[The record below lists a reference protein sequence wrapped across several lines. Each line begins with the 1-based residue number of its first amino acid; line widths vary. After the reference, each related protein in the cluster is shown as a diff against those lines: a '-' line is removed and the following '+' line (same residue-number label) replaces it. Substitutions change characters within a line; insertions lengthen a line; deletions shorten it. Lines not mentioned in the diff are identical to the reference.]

1 MYRSFI
7 VRIYPSRDQE
17 DFFIRQF
24 GCCRY
29 VYNTFLTEKKL
40 EYDLFGRYLSYNDCS
55 AMLTEHKKYNS
66 WLRDADSQALIQSLR
81 NLETA
86 FKRFFKGISDY
97 PRYKSKYNSLQSY
110 KTMNI
115 NNSIRI
121 EGNRIRLPKV
131 GWIKFR
137 TKQKIKGTI
146 KSVTIKKNPSGKY
159 TLSILC
165 DNVSQKLFKP
175 NNRSCG
181 LDLGIKNFVT
191 INTGETIPFPEQEK
205 INQLNNKLKREQR
218 KLSRKIRGSN
228 NYKKQK
234 KKIAQIHEKIHN
246 KLKYHF
252 HKISQRLV
260 EKYQIISME
269 TLNIKGMLKNNKLS
283 AKIQEK
289 AWNMFQKILT
299 QKAQKHGR
307 TIISIDPWY
316 PSSKICHNC
325 QHKNTE
331 LKLQNRTW
339 TCPNCNK
346 KHDRDIN
353 ASINIQKQG
362 LKEYYKKKYNKMNRG
377 FSGDSLL

>member
-1 MYRSFI
+1 MYSSFI
-7 VRIYPSRDQE
+7 VRLYPNRVQE

-29 VYNTFLTEKKL
+29 VYNAFLTEKKL
-40 EYDLFGRYLSYNDCS
+40 EYDLFGRYLSYNNCS
-55 AMLTEHKKYNS
+55 AMLTEHKKHNP
-66 WLRDADSQALIQSLR
+66 WLRDTDSQALVQSLR

-97 PRYKSKYNSLQSY
+97 PQYKSKYNPVQSY

-115 NNSIRI
+115 NNCIRI
-121 EGNRIRLPKV
+121 RCNRIRLPKV

-146 KSVTIKKNPSGKY
+146 KSVTVKKNPSGKY
-159 TLSILC
+159 TVSILC
-165 DNVSQKLFKP
+165 SDVPQKPFKP

-191 INTGETIPFPEQEK
+191 INTGETIPFPEQKK
-205 INQLNNKLKREQR
+205 INKLNNKLKREQR
-218 KLSRKIRGSN
+218 KLSKKKKGSN
-228 NYKKQK
+228 KYKKQK

-246 KLKYHF
+246 TLKYHF
-252 HKISQRLV
+252 HKISQRIV

-269 TLNIKGMLKNNKLS
+269 TLNIKGMLKNSKLS
-283 AKIQEK
+283 AKISEK
-289 AWNMFQKILT
+289 AWHMFKEILT

-307 TIISIDPWY
+307 TIITINPWY

-331 LKLQNRTW
+331 LKLNMRTW
-339 TCPNCNK
+339 TCPKCKK

-362 LKEYYKKKYNKMNRG
+362 LKEYHKKIKKIN
-377 FSGDSLL
+377 